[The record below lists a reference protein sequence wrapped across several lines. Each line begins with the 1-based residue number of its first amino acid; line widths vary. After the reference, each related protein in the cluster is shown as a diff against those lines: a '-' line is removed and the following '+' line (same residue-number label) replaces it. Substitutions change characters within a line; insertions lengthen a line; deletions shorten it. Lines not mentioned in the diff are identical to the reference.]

1 MEYIY
6 AALLLHRLQ
15 QPINEENV
23 KRVIA
28 AAGVTPNEVKVKA
41 LLSALSEINIEEAI
55 KNATLTPIAAPAAP
69 AAPTPTQAPA
79 AAAPSKEEKK
89 EEKEGEEEALAGLA
103 SLFG

>member
-15 QPINEENV
+15 QPINEENI
-23 KRVIA
+23 KKIIA
-28 AAGVTPNEVKVKA
+28 AAGITPSEVKVKA
-41 LLSALSEINIEEAI
+41 LVSALSEINIDEAL

-69 AAPTPTQAPA
+69 AQAPAPTQAPTT
-79 AAAPSKEEKK
+79 PTKEEKK
-89 EEKEGEEEALAGLA
+89 EEKKGEEEALAGLA